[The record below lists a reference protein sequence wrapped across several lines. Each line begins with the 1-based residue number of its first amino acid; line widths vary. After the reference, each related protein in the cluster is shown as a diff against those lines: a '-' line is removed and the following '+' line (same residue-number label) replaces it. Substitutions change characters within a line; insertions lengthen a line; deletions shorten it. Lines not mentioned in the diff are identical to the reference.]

1 MSCPMPTASRTLAL
15 QRPHISL
22 PNAVIST
29 WVHSTHAASGT
40 SVLVAMASRV
50 YEPPIT
56 TESHTH
62 VLQLSEAAPARSDSK
77 RFSRPMKDSA
87 DPDTTIAPQLPSL
100 NSRNGTNRTNTQPTA
115 TESRVA
121 AWSWLKCPVSTSCC
135 DRDTQSQR

>member
-15 QRPHISL
+15 QRPRISL

-62 VLQLSEAAPARSDSK
+62 VLQLSEAA
-77 RFSRPMKDSA
+77 
-87 DPDTTIAPQLPSL
+87 
-100 NSRNGTNRTNTQPTA
+100 
-115 TESRVA
+115 
-121 AWSWLKCPVSTSCC
+121 
-135 DRDTQSQR
+135 SQVGQQEVQHAYEGQRGP